1 MMKKVLA
8 ILIVLTLMVSLL
20 TSALAAPGD
29 AVLFQQVDN
38 EFNDS
43 RVVSLTAIE
52 DTLYL
57 LTYNGLYV
65 WKAGDTEPKLLSDK
79 VIPQYA
85 SGQWEELS
93 KEEQEQFENSA
104 SVLLSSEGK
113 LYGLN
118 TIKGSLIQL
127 DVTTNGINIS
137 EAAQLDWK
145 DMFIKEADYSYGR
158 QIYGAVLLPGS
169 LYLLVQQ
176 LNDSWNDYDLLSFD
190 LNGGSYTKVTAPNVH
205 SIAAYQNNQ
214 LLCNVY
220 DWDNMFTS
228 SGERIYPALS
238 VLDVTTSAI
247 TKLADFPADQV
258 GGLAYDAANGTAYAL
273 GRGELYAYKSGG
285 TFESVAYMP
294 VDYPGDQIPSAVL
307 SSGLYAAMPDNGS
320 VYVRNTDPAL
330 KSARVL
336 RIAGG
341 YSDETTKAFQANHP
355 DIPVVFSENSSFSA
369 EQISQDMVSAT
380 NSADI
385 YALSLSYGGFNSL
398 RDKGYITDL
407 SESAILT
414 DAVSKMYPQYV
425 KAIYS
430 DGKLI
435 AFPYQFYS
443 NAMGYAPDILKEI
456 GVEEPPKT
464 IAELIDLY
472 VEWVENYSTEYGN
485 YTLLDSIYNIRMEL
499 VNTVLMSYFSHYAR
513 IGEELKFDTPLFKS
527 LLQKIDEAVPML
539 EELNPSEDEQ
549 QGSTVT
555 YSSDGTAKPTSLFT
569 GYLTINPQ
577 QYNDN
582 RGYEP
587 LLLALDDGMDPSFF
601 AQIQVYIINPN
612 SKNKDLAMTYLE
624 YLAQNM
630 PKDMAI
636 TLSPEANAPV
646 ESPEYAKSIERVKK
660 QLDELNEQIKTAK
673 PEDQK
678 MLEENKK
685 GLEEYISWQ
694 EANRYMISESMIA
707 QYRSLVP
714 YICVDT
720 QNLDFLTSSPEAT
733 SLLQRFLQ
741 GEMDTQQFVKEY
753 DRKLQ
758 MMRMENN

>member
-1 MMKKVLA
+1 MLKKL
-8 ILIVLTLMVSLL
+8 LTLLTVLTLMASMQ
-20 TSALAAPGD
+20 TGALAAPGD
-29 AVLFQQVDN
+29 AVLFQQVGN

-43 RVVSLTAIE
+43 RVVSLAAID

-57 LTYNGLYV
+57 LTHNGVYA
-65 WKAGDTEPKLLSDK
+65 WKAGDAEPKLITDK
-79 VIPQYA
+79 ALPQYA

-93 KEEQEQFENSA
+93 IEDQKQFQNSV

-118 TIKGSLIQL
+118 TVKGSLLQL
-127 DVTTNGINIS
+127 DVTADGVNIS

-145 DMFIKEADYSYGR
+145 DMYIKEADYSYGR
-158 QIYGAVLLPGS
+158 QIYGAVLMPGS

-176 LNDSWNDYDLLSFD
+176 LNDSWNEYDLLSFD
-190 LNGGSYTKVTAPNVH
+190 LNSGSYTKVTAPNVH

-220 DWDNMFTS
+220 DWGNMYTS
-228 SGERIYPALS
+228 SGQRIYPALS
-238 VLDVTTSAI
+238 VLDLSTSAI
-247 TKLADFPADQV
+247 SKLVDFPVEQV
-258 GGLAYDAANGTAYAL
+258 GGLAYDAASGTAYAL

-285 TFESVAYMP
+285 KFESVAYLP
-294 VDYPGDQIPSAVL
+294 VDYPNDQLPSAIL
-307 SSGLYAAMPDNGS
+307 AGGLYAAMPDNGS

-330 KSARVL
+330 KSTRVL

-355 DIPVVFSENSSFSA
+355 DIPVIFSENSSFSA

-385 YALSLSYGGFNSL
+385 YMLSLSYGGFSSL

-425 KAIYS
+425 QAIYD

-435 AFPYQFYS
+435 AFPYQFNS
-443 NAMGYAPDILKEI
+443 NAMGYSPEILKEI

-485 YTLLDSIYNIRMEL
+485 YTLLENVYNIRIEL
-499 VNTVLMSYFSHYAR
+499 INTVLMNYFSHYAR

-527 LLQKIDEAVPML
+527 LLKKIDEAVPVL
-539 EELNPSEDEQ
+539 EELNPSEDDQ
-549 QGSTVT
+549 QGSTVV
-555 YSSDGTAKPTSLFT
+555 YSSDGTPKPTSLFT
-569 GYLTINPQ
+569 SYLTINPQ

-587 LLLALDDGMDPSFF
+587 LLLALDDGMEPAFF

-612 SKNKDLAMTYLE
+612 SKNKDLAMTFLE
-624 YLAQNM
+624 YMAQNM
-630 PKDMAI
+630 PKDLAI
-636 TLSPEANAPV
+636 TLNPDMNTPV
-646 ESPEYAKSIERVKK
+646 ESPEYAKSIESAKK
-660 QLDELNEQIKTAK
+660 QLDELNEQLKNAK
-673 PEDQK
+673 PEDKK
-678 MLEENKK
+678 MLEDSKK
-685 GLEEYISWQ
+685 SQEEYIAWQ
-694 EANRYMISESMIA
+694 ESNRYIISESTISN
-707 QYRSLVP
+707 YRSLVP

-720 QNLDFLTSSPEAT
+720 QNLDFLTSSPEAI

-758 MMRMENN
+758 MMRMENK